1 MTDRVKV
8 RMKIKGKLLAI
19 APSSPRP
26 RSSTFRPRVQVQ
38 FPTSRPEGSDGPCF
52 SLCLET
58 STGHGEAASSSA
70 RTPLGR
76 GGPRHSHQEAA
87 PHAPTPPGSR
97 TITKERGARR
107 AAGNHRLFRPD
118 CETCAVRLRTPSPP
132 ASPRGRLFAGAAGH
146 VGAGGREGAAERTV
160 SAETDWGPCLS
171 SKPSAPLR
179 H

>member
-26 RSSTFRPRVQVQ
+26 RSSTFGPACRFSSPQAVRRARNRPVLLSL
-38 FPTSRPEGSDGPCF
+38 SRNPYRARGSGELIGPDAPR
-52 SLCLET
+52 S
-58 STGHGEAASSSA
+58 
-70 RTPLGR
+70 
-76 GGPRHSHQEAA
+76 GGPRHSHPEAA
-87 PHAPTPPGSR
+87 PHAPSPPGSR
-97 TITKERGARR
+97 TITNARGARR
-107 AAGNHRLFRPD
+107 AAGNHRLCRPD
-118 CETCAVRLRTPSPP
+118 CGTCAVRLRTPSPP

-146 VGAGGREGAAERTV
+146 VGAGGREGAAKRTV